1 MSSVANIE
9 LRRRL
14 EEMTVNGGEP
24 VNHRGLLAGIS
35 RKFPN
40 TIQPLES
47 SLPEDCYTCGMHVL
61 DFSENEE
68 YIKIA
73 GFGFPQVYAGRTFFE
88 WLLENHLLQEV
99 DEAGANENDLIMY
112 FRRRQMEAR
121 WLLEAERPSGVEMGC
136 GSPV

>member
-73 GFGFPQVYAGRTFFE
+73 GFGFPQVYAC
-88 WLLENHLLQEV
+88 LLYTSDAA
-99 DEAGANENDLIMY
+99 DE
-112 FRRRQMEAR
+112 
-121 WLLEAERPSGVEMGC
+121 
-136 GSPV
+136 